1 MTIFP
6 SRASRPVIFWMYG
19 TILSSVRVTV
29 AVAVA
34 VAVAEIVQLA
44 SGMFSQNFSGRP
56 NAGSWAARFF
66 HSDQAPPRSVTMGAG

>member
-6 SRASRPVIFWMYG
+6 SRGSRPVIFWMYG
-19 TILSSVRVTV
+19 TILSSVRVT
-29 AVAVA
+29 VAVA

-66 HSDQAPPRSVTMGAG
+66 HSDQTPPRSVTMGAG

>member
-6 SRASRPVIFWMYG
+6 SRGSRPVIFWMYG

-34 VAVAEIVQLA
+34 EIVQLA

-56 NAGSWAARFF
+56 NVGSWAARFF

>member
-6 SRASRPVIFWMYG
+6 SRGSRPVIFWMHG
-19 TILSSVRVTV
+19 TILSSVRVT
-29 AVAVA
+29 

>member
-6 SRASRPVIFWMYG
+6 SRGSRPVIFWMYG
-19 TILSSVRVTV
+19 TILSSVRVT
-29 AVAVA
+29 VA

-56 NAGSWAARFF
+56 NAGSWAARSF

>member
-6 SRASRPVIFWMYG
+6 SRGARPVIFWMYG
-19 TILSSVRVTV
+19 TILSSVRVT
-29 AVAVA
+29 VA

>member
-6 SRASRPVIFWMYG
+6 SRGSRPVIFWMYG
-19 TILSSVRVTV
+19 TILSSVRVT
-29 AVAVA
+29 
-34 VAVAEIVQLA
+34 VAEIVQLA

>member
-6 SRASRPVIFWMYG
+6 SRGSRPVIFWMHG
-19 TILSSVRVTV
+19 TILSSVRVT
-29 AVAVA
+29 
-34 VAVAEIVQLA
+34 VAEIVQLA

>member
-6 SRASRPVIFWMYG
+6 SRGSRPVIFWMYG
-19 TILSSVRVTV
+19 TILSSVRVT
-29 AVAVA
+29 VA

-56 NAGSWAARFF
+56 NAGS
-66 HSDQAPPRSVTMGAG
+66 

>member
-6 SRASRPVIFWMYG
+6 SRGSRPVIFWMHG
-19 TILSSVRVTV
+19 TILSSVRVT
-29 AVAVA
+29 VAVA

>member
-6 SRASRPVIFWMYG
+6 SRGSRPVIFWMYG
-19 TILSSVRVTV
+19 TILSSVRVT
-29 AVAVA
+29 VAVA

-56 NAGSWAARFF
+56 NAGSWAARSF

>member
-29 AVAVA
+29 AVAVT
-34 VAVAEIVQLA
+34 VAEIVQLA

>member
-6 SRASRPVIFWMYG
+6 SRGSRPVIFWMHG
-19 TILSSVRVTV
+19 TILSSVRVT
-29 AVAVA
+29 VA

-56 NAGSWAARFF
+56 NAGSWAARSF